1 MEVIMKQVKHQFRQK
16 EEQEASLIRQLEVV
30 KREKEQLQQTI
41 QILSS
46 YSASK
51 EEAVSSS
58 TTKQPKEEIQEI
70 SSDESQPR
78 IALETEKQTMTPNEE
93 EYPPLQADH
102 KNIKKWY
109 VIFNGENKGVYD
121 DWGIPS
127 SYILGKNI
135 IHKSYKMKNEAE
147 TTYNEAYKAVIK
159 DNVEYSKTVLLTP
172 QKPISNFTPQK
183 PISIPR
189 SLNQLNE
196 KISLESILSTKE
208 KEAMKKPSA
217 KKFAEL
223 WDSLISYTEVH
234 SLMGFYPVARRPCPK
249 AVFLADLSD
258 PMTLWDYF
266 IHGFIDTIYLEGT
279 NLHCISEFPSV
290 VQTIIRNYKIRS
302 AKQERG
308 LFIKMHSSYPIF
320 DEDSQI
326 IVPSITFANM
336 GISNGSKPTKDDLPR
351 ESPTQDHLIF
361 ALIDVYLASSRISN
375 GKDQKSR
382 IRVNYASKNFI
393 IYLLTV
399 SEITPEAMKAIET
412 FEQPFEKF
420 SHQLAELP
428 VDIKKQLCKH
438 IMHAPK
444 HNCSHCSEN
453 TEETP
458 FMED

>member
-1 MEVIMKQVKHQFRQK
+1 MEAIMKQVKHPLKQK

-46 YSASK
+46 CSASK
-51 EEAVSSS
+51 EEAANSS

-70 SSDESQPR
+70 SSDESQ
-78 IALETEKQTMTPNEE
+78 QTMTPNHE

-121 DWGIPS
+121 DWGIAS

-135 IHKSYKMKNEAE
+135 IHKSYRTKNEAE
-147 TTYNEAYKAVIK
+147 TAYNEAYKAVIT
-159 DNVEYSKTVLLTP
+159 DNVKCSKTVLLTP
-172 QKPISNFTPQK
+172 QKSTSSFTPQK
-183 PISIPR
+183 PVSIPR
-189 SLNQLNE
+189 SLNQLNA
-196 KISLESILSTKE
+196 KIALESILSTKE

-234 SLMGFYPVARRPCPK
+234 SLMGFYPVARRPGPK

-279 NLHCISEFPSV
+279 NLHCVSEFPSA
-290 VQTIIRNYKIRS
+290 VQTIIRNYKIRF

-320 DEDSQI
+320 DEDSQL

-361 ALIDVYLASSRISN
+361 ALAGVYLASSRIGN

-382 IRVNYASKNFI
+382 IRVNYASKTFI
-393 IYLLTV
+393 IYSLTD

-428 VDIKKQLCKH
+428 ADSKKQLCKH
-438 IMHAPK
+438 IMHASR
-444 HNCSHCSEN
+444 HNCSHCLEN

>member
-1 MEVIMKQVKHQFRQK
+1 MK
-16 EEQEASLIRQLEVV
+16 EALLGLEHEGNLISN
-30 KREKEQLQQTI
+30 
-41 QILSS
+41 LSKV
-46 YSASK
+46 YIAKAYIASK
-51 EEAVSSS
+51 EEAASSS
-58 TTKQPKEEIQEI
+58 TTKQPKEEVQEI
-70 SSDESQPR
+70 SSDESQ
-78 IALETEKQTMTPNEE
+78 QTITPNHE
-93 EYPPLQADH
+93 EYPPLQTDK
-102 KNIKKWY
+102 KN
-109 VIFNGENKGVYD
+109 
-121 DWGIPS
+121 
-127 SYILGKNI
+127 
-135 IHKSYKMKNEAE
+135 
-147 TTYNEAYKAVIK
+147 
-159 DNVEYSKTVLLTP
+159 VLLTP
-172 QKPISNFTPQK
+172 QKPISSFTPQK
-183 PISIPR
+183 PVSIPR
-189 SLNQLNE
+189 SLNQLNA

-217 KKFAEL
+217 KKFA

-234 SLMGFYPVARRPCPK
+234 SLMGFYPVARRPGPK
-249 AVFLADLSD
+249 AIFLADLSD

-279 NLHCISEFPSV
+279 NLHCISEFPSA
-290 VQTIIRNYKIRS
+290 VQTIIRNYKVRF

-320 DEDSQI
+320 DEDSQL

-361 ALIDVYLASSRISN
+361 ALAGVYLASSRIGN

-382 IRVNYASKNFI
+382 IRVNYASKTFI
-393 IYLLTV
+393 IYSLTD

-428 VDIKKQLCKH
+428 ADIKKQLCKH
-438 IMHAPK
+438 IMHAPR

>member
-1 MEVIMKQVKHQFRQK
+1 MEAIMKQVKHQFKQK

-30 KREKEQLQQTI
+30 RREKEQLQQTI

-46 YSASK
+46 HSASK
-51 EEAVSSS
+51 EEAASSS

-70 SSDESQPR
+70 SSDESQPQ
-78 IALETEKQTMTPNEE
+78 IALETEKQTMTPNQEE
-93 EYPPLQADH
+93 T
-102 KNIKKWY
+102 
-109 VIFNGENKGVYD
+109 
-121 DWGIPS
+121 
-127 SYILGKNI
+127 
-135 IHKSYKMKNEAE
+135 KNEAE
-147 TTYNEAYKAVIK
+147 TAYNEEYKAVIK
-159 DNVEYSKTVLLTP
+159 DNVECSKTVLLTP
-172 QKPISNFTPQK
+172 QKPISSFTPQK
-183 PISIPR
+183 PVSIPI
-189 SLNQLNE
+189 SLNQLNA
-196 KISLESILSTKE
+196 KIALESILSTKE

-217 KKFAEL
+217 KKIAEL
-223 WDSLISYTEVH
+223 WDSLISYTKVH
-234 SLMGFYPVARRPCPK
+234 SLMGFYPVARRPGPK

-279 NLHCISEFPSV
+279 NLHCISEFPSA
-290 VQTIIRNYKIRS
+290 VQTIIRNYKLRF

-308 LFIKMHSSYPIF
+308 LFIKKHSSYPNF
-320 DEDSQI
+320 DEDSQL
-326 IVPSITFANM
+326 IVPSITVANM

-361 ALIDVYLASSRISN
+361 ALVGVYLASSRIGN

-382 IRVNYASKNFI
+382 IRVNYASKTFI
-393 IYLLTV
+393 IYSLTDN
-399 SEITPEAMKAIET
+399 EITSEAMKAIET
-412 FEQPFEKF
+412 FEQPFKKF

-428 VDIKKQLCKH
+428 TDIKKQLCKH
-438 IMHAPK
+438 IKHAPR